1 MSPPNCTLCC
11 SKCRGN
17 ASAGSSRVRK
27 DTNPYEV
34 YCNFLPAGTVTI
46 PLQSGEVTCSHTH
59 AADGWHYLPSAVAL
73 EPTLVPNDAPLLRL
87 RQLEFLVKHR
97 FIAATCKLDHISNV
111 LYVRVYLIPWDLP
124 GAHGELRVRNEVSVV
139 VPARRH
145 LRSLLAEIIQ
155 DDDAWD
161 ALPPQDVV
169 PEAEATTLKQRHFL
183 TDDTD
188 NRTMAEIYNDLRSPK
203 PPAKFR
209 IYKIADM
216 RSVLYTYQKETVAT
230 MLAWELE
237 PSSAAD
243 PLYIP
248 ITGID
253 GAVFYLQPET
263 FEIQQECPRVV
274 QTRGGILCEE
284 LGTGKTIMILGLI
297 LATRNQLSSPAESI
311 LDPRPVLTP
320 LSLRHFPTG
329 EEAQARERLLQGRGS
344 SARLH
349 THANRAEPNT
359 IPSLVEHLLHYCAV
373 RPDAVQ
379 LWQHQEQLE
388 QRDLWKPIIRNSP
401 FYHHYEVA
409 IPGVS
414 RSKRK
419 ESNPGP
425 RVMYLSAATIVLVPD
440 NLFHQWK
447 GEIMKHCHDVLRVLE
462 VTSRKL
468 PHAAKL
474 ASDYDI
480 VLMTYHSFSLEA
492 AANKVH
498 ELHSWK
504 VCECP
509 RHRRTR
515 VPDCT
520 CSANGDASKV
530 SPLLQ
535 VRWKRL
541 VIDEGHV
548 SANKNSNLITLS
560 RVLSVERKWI
570 VTGTP
575 TPNLLGLH
583 HGQGSELQYPEDP
596 DEPNTESTD
605 EELSAR
611 RWTPDDRQD
620 LNKLSTMMVHFL
632 GVPQFATDPKLFERL
647 VISPLMARSG
657 PRTGAIQVLT
667 QVMETMMIRH
677 RVEDIENDVLL
688 PLLNRET
695 VLLDLDP
702 YALMSYNA
710 MQAMIAVNAV
720 DSERKDQD
728 YLFHPANAAPLNQ
741 LVDNMSQVMFWH
753 VDDQSSFNVDEIA
766 GRAKVFMANLAERG
780 TSEADRVLMEQALKH
795 VGLAANNIVW
805 RQMQRNAF
813 VYHRIQGIPDP
824 AVYRAWTTFAS
835 SAADNLAGHDM
846 MLHSDRALR
855 FKQFVL
861 RHPLYS
867 VDRLVLGGKDVQEEE
882 RQRLALQRME
892 DARKKKR
899 KRKSE
904 GSAHRKEVETVKH
917 VVATP
922 EKREELRKEYLASWE
937 KLQKHYEQDDEH
949 AHSQSG
955 SAPARPKTTSSWLL
969 ASSPMASVRVGKST
983 STKLDYIINEIRQ
996 HSADEK
1002 FLIFSRS
1009 PLTLAYVSE
1018 GLELMG
1024 MKYLQFTTKVPREQ
1038 RQHNIV
1044 TFETSE
1050 LYRVFLMELQ
1060 HGARGLNLIAA
1071 SRVIFCEPVWQADVE
1086 SQAIKRVHRIGQKRP
1101 VTVKTLAIRS
1111 THEEVMVSRRD
1122 ALLQSGAGAVKQPK
1136 LTEDTRIRDFIA
1148 NPTFLSETS
1157 NPRLEIDFPLF
1168 DIQPPEPEVALEASR
1183 SLNGVQPTGTAD
1195 PHARD
1200 VVVVNSTNQRPG
1212 AEPEASGSKEEP
1224 PRKKVRVVRF

>member
-209 IYKIADM
+209 IDKIADM

-329 EEAQARERLLQGRGS
+329 EEAQARARLLQGRGS

-409 IPGVS
+409 IPGLS

-419 ESNPGP
+419 ESNRGITTDP
-425 RVMYLSAATIVLVPD
+425 
-440 NLFHQWK
+440 
-447 GEIMKHCHDVLRVLE
+447 
-462 VTSRKL
+462 
-468 PHAAKL
+468 
-474 ASDYDI
+474 ASHTYKI

-492 AANKVH
+492 AANKDARSGLHLQCERRRLKGVAAPAGALEAPRDRRGPRLREQ
-498 ELHSWK
+498 ELESDN
-504 VCECP
+504 VVAGAQRRAEVDCD
-509 RHRRTR
+509 RHT
-515 VPDCT
+515 
-520 CSANGDASKV
+520 DALV
-530 SPLLQ
+530 M
-535 VRWKRL
+535 RWYKPC
-541 VIDEGHV
+541 
-548 SANKNSNLITLS
+548 LIRILNNYPF
-560 RVLSVERKWI
+560 VA
-570 VTGTP
+570 
-575 TPNLLGLH
+575 NLLGLH

-611 RWTPDDRQD
+611 RWTLDDRQD

-657 PRTGAIQVLT
+657 PKTGAIQVLT

-780 TSEADRVLMEQALKH
+780 TSEADRFLMQQALKH

-1168 DIQPPEPEVALEASR
+1168 DIQPPEPEVAREASR
-1183 SLNGVQPTGTAD
+1183 PLNGVQPTGTDD
-1195 PHARD
+1195 PRARD
-1200 VVVVNSTNQRPG
+1200 IVVVNSTNQRPG
-1212 AEPEASGSKEEP
+1212 AEREASGSQEEP
-1224 PRKKVRVVRF
+1224 PRKKVRLVRF